1 MLTSQGN
8 SPDQRQ
14 RIPSGPSKSLSR
26 NRDYVLL
33 WSGQALS
40 DIGGAISELA
50 FPLLVLAVTHSPA
63 QAGFVAALRALPAT
77 LFSLFAGVL
86 VDRWDRKRVMLVC
99 DTGRA
104 LSLASIPIAFALGH
118 LTVWQLYITAFLEG
132 TLMIVFT
139 LAKTAAMAQ
148 VVTPVQL
155 TTAVAQEEFV
165 EGTTALFGPPLAG
178 VLYTLGTMLP
188 FITDAIS
195 YIISIVTMLLIGT
208 PFQRERV
215 STSRKVWSEIAEGVL
230 WVWHQPFILTMTLL
244 MGAGAFV
251 LSGNVLIVIILA
263 QQQHASA
270 VVIGLI
276 FALGGI
282 GSILGSLL
290 APHLEHRLTVG
301 QSILLC
307 RWYFVLSWPLYALA
321 PLPLVLGAVEFGIG
335 FVDPI
340 EDVPYFS
347 HRLKLIPDELRG
359 RVLSACRL
367 FPGML
372 RPLGLALTGVLIQ
385 HIGIFPTIWLAWA
398 WLLVMTV
405 IVTVIPQ
412 VRRERSN

>member
-1 MLTSQGN
+1 MRRKHISSGHPN
-8 SPDQRQ
+8 S
-14 RIPSGPSKSLSR
+14 LWR
-26 NRDYVLL
+26 NRDYMLL

-50 FPLLVLAVTHSPA
+50 FPLLVLAVTNSPA
-63 QAGFVAALRALPAT
+63 QAGFVAAFRALPAT
-77 LFSLFAGVL
+77 FFSLFAGVL
-86 VDRWDRKRVMLVC
+86 VDRWDRKLVMLVC

-132 TLMIVFT
+132 SLMIVFA
-139 LAKTAAMAQ
+139 LAKTAAMSQ

-155 TTAVAQEEFV
+155 TTAVAQEELV
-165 EGTTALFGPPLAG
+165 EGTTALVGPPLSG
-178 VLYTLGTMLP
+178 VLYTLGMMLP

-195 YIISIVTMLLIGT
+195 YIISIVTMLFIST

-215 STSRKVWSEIAEGVL
+215 STRRKVWSEVADGVL

-263 QQQHASA
+263 QRQHASA

-282 GSILGSLL
+282 GQILGSLL
-290 APHLEHRLTVG
+290 APRLEHRLTLG

-307 RWYFVLSWPLYALA
+307 RWYFVLS
-321 PLPLVLGAVEFGIG
+321 
-335 FVDPI
+335 
-340 EDVPYFS
+340 
-347 HRLKLIPDELRG
+347 
-359 RVLSACRL
+359 
-367 FPGML
+367 
-372 RPLGLALTGVLIQ
+372 
-385 HIGIFPTIWLAWA
+385 
-398 WLLVMTV
+398 
-405 IVTVIPQ
+405 
-412 VRRERSN
+412 

>member
-1 MLTSQGN
+1 MSTSQDN

-14 RIPSGPSKSLSR
+14 RISSGHPKSLWR
-26 NRDYVLL
+26 NRDYMLL

-132 TLMIVFT
+132 TLMIVFM
-139 LAKTAAMAQ
+139 LAKTTAISR
-148 VVTPVQL
+148 VVTPMQL
-155 TTAVAQEEFV
+155 TTAIAQEEFV

-208 PFQRERV
+208 PF
-215 STSRKVWSEIAEGVL
+215 
-230 WVWHQPFILTMTLL
+230 
-244 MGAGAFV
+244 
-251 LSGNVLIVIILA
+251 
-263 QQQHASA
+263 
-270 VVIGLI
+270 
-276 FALGGI
+276 
-282 GSILGSLL
+282 
-290 APHLEHRLTVG
+290 
-301 QSILLC
+301 
-307 RWYFVLSWPLYALA
+307 
-321 PLPLVLGAVEFGIG
+321 
-335 FVDPI
+335 
-340 EDVPYFS
+340 
-347 HRLKLIPDELRG
+347 
-359 RVLSACRL
+359 
-367 FPGML
+367 
-372 RPLGLALTGVLIQ
+372 
-385 HIGIFPTIWLAWA
+385 
-398 WLLVMTV
+398 
-405 IVTVIPQ
+405 
-412 VRRERSN
+412 

>member
-1 MLTSQGN
+1 MSTSQGN

-14 RIPSGPSKSLSR
+14 RFSSGYSKSLWH
-26 NRDYVLL
+26 NRDYMLL

-77 LFSLFAGVL
+77 LFNLFAGVL

-118 LTVWQLYITAFLEG
+118 LTIWQLYITAFVEG

-139 LAKTAAMAQ
+139 LAKTAAMSQ
-148 VVTPVQL
+148 VVTSVQL

-178 VLYTLGTMLP
+178 ILYTLSMMLP

-195 YIISIVTMLLIGT
+195 YIISIVTMLLIGA

-215 STSRKVWSEIAEGVL
+215 STRRKVWSEIAEGVL

-251 LSGNVLIVIILA
+251 FSGNVLIVIILA

-276 FALGGI
+276 FAVGGI

-290 APHLEHRLTVG
+290 APRLEHRLTIG

-385 HIGIFPTIWLAWA
+385 RIGIFPTIWLAWA
-398 WLLVMTV
+398 WLLVTTV

-412 VRRERSN
+412 VRRERSH